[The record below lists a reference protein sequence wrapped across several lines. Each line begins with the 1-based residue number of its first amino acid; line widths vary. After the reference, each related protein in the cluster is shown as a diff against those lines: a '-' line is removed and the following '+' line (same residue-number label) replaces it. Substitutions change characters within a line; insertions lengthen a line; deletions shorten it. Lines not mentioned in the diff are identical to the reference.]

1 MTRNVD
7 NRHYMIAQVHN
18 SQSVEGL
25 NVKTPE
31 DFRARRT

>member
-1 MTRNVD
+1 
-7 NRHYMIAQVHN
+7 MIAQVHN